1 MSRQIEF
8 YYDYGS
14 PAAYLAWTQMPAL
27 AVRAGAEL
35 VRRPIL
41 LGGVFKATGN
51 RSPMSIAAKGAWMT
65 RDLARFAERY
75 GVPFAINSNF
85 IVNTLAIMRGALV
98 AANGGVLER
107 YDDAMFHA
115 MWVAGRDMSDP
126 AAIAAVLSAAGLDV
140 ETYRAGIQDD
150 AIKQALIAATTDA
163 VDRGVFGTPSFFVD
177 DELFFG
183 QDRLDF
189 VEAALGD

>member
-1 MSRQIEF
+1 MSRRIEF

-27 AVRAGAEL
+27 AARAGAAL

-51 RSPMSIAAKGAWMT
+51 RSPMSVAAKGTWMA

-75 GVPFAINSNF
+75 GVPFTINPNF

-98 AANGGVLER
+98 AANAGVLER
-107 YDDAMFHA
+107 HDDAMFRA
-115 MWVAGRDMSDP
+115 LWVEGRDMSDP

-150 AIKQALIAATTDA
+150 AIKQALIAATTEA

-189 VEAALGD
+189 VEAALRN

>member
-1 MSRQIEF
+1 MTGRVEF

-27 AVRAGAEL
+27 ATRAGAEL

-51 RSPMSIAAKGAWMT
+51 RSPMSVAAKGTWMA

-75 GVPFAINSNF
+75 GVPFTINPNF

-98 AANGGVLER
+98 AANAGVLDR
-107 YDDAMFHA
+107 HDDAMFHA
-115 MWVAGRDMSDP
+115 MWVEGRDMSDP
-126 AAIAAVLSAAGLDV
+126 AAIADVLSAAGLDV

-163 VDRGVFGTPSFFVD
+163 VDRGIFGTPSFFVD

-189 VEAALGD
+189 VEAALRT